1 MKKYFLLIIGILFYV
16 QGMAQDDVISKY
28 FSEYERRD
36 DFTTIIITSR
46 MFELIA
52 QIPESEKEE
61 DVMNVIRKLNG
72 LKILTSSEYPKRGEL
87 SKKATKIIEDQGF
100 EELMIIKEG
109 EEEIKFMI
117 DEKDGHIREFVMLI
131 AEDENGDFFLMSM
144 TGNLDLNDISKL
156 SKTLDIDGFDQLEKV
171 DNNNK

>member
-1 MKKYFLLIIGILFYV
+1 V
-16 QGMAQDDVISKY
+16 QGLAQDDVITKY

-52 QIPESEKEE
+52 QIPESEDQE

-72 LKILTSSEYPKRGEL
+72 LKILTTSEYPERAEL
-87 SKKATKIIEDQGF
+87 SKKAVKILENQGF

-109 EEEIKFMI
+109 EEEIKFLI

-131 AEDENGDFFLMSM
+131 AQDENGDFFLMSM
-144 TGNLDLNDISKL
+144 TGNLELEDISKL
-156 SKTLDIDGFDQLEKV
+156 SKTLDIDGFENLEKV
-171 DNNNK
+171 DKQ

>member
-1 MKKYFLLIIGILFYV
+1 MKKLYLLIIGILLYV
-16 QGMAQDDVISKY
+16 QGLAQDDVITKY
-28 FSEYERRD
+28 FDEYERRD

-52 QIPESEKEE
+52 QIPESEDQE

-72 LKILTSSEYPKRGEL
+72 LKILTTNEYPERGEL
-87 SKKATKIIEDQGF
+87 SKKAVKILENQGF

-109 EEEIKFMI
+109 EEEIKFLI

-131 AEDENGDFFLMSM
+131 AQDENGDFFLMSM
-144 TGNLDLNDISKL
+144 TGNLELEDISKL
-156 SKTLDIDGFDQLEKV
+156 SKTLDIDGFENLEKV
-171 DNNNK
+171 DKQ

>member
-1 MKKYFLLIIGILFYV
+1 MKKLYLLIIGILLYV
-16 QGMAQDDVISKY
+16 QGLAQDDVITKY

-52 QIPESEKEE
+52 QIPESEDQE

-72 LKILTSSEYPKRGEL
+72 LKILTTSEYPERAEL
-87 SKKATKIIEDQGF
+87 SKKAVKILENQGF

-109 EEEIKFMI
+109 EEEIKFLI

-131 AEDENGDFFLMSM
+131 AQDENGDFFLMSM
-144 TGNLDLNDISKL
+144 TGNLELEDISKL
-156 SKTLDIDGFDQLEKV
+156 SKTLDIDGFENLEKV
-171 DNNNK
+171 DKQ